1 MPQHL
6 TRSRRKPRRPAV
18 NHVAIDLGGRESQ
31 ICVRGP
37 DGLILDEKKYPTRK
51 LTELVAA
58 WQPSRVV
65 METSAEAFRIADAAK
80 AAGHEVRIVPATL
93 VRMLGVGLRGVKN
106 DQRDAQQLS
115 KASWQTD
122 LPSVHIPSPLSREL
136 KSMLGA
142 RDVLVAT
149 QRNLSNNVRGWIRT
163 QLWRI
168 RGCKSKTLPERLRAH
183 AVSLERTLPEHVERQ
198 LQTLALVT
206 EQLEAANKQV
216 RRLALADAVCQRL
229 MKVPGVGPVTALRFK
244 AAIDDPTRFPSAH
257 RVQSYVGLTPGERS
271 SGETTRKTGITKA
284 GPAELRRCLVQAA
297 WSALMVKSSHPMLS
311 WAHQIADRRG
321 RPIAAVALA
330 RKLVGILFAIW
341 RDGTTYE
348 PKRAARE
355 VLPV

>member
-1 MPQHL
+1 
-6 TRSRRKPRRPAV
+6 V
-18 NHVAIDLGGRESQ
+18 NHVAIDLGSRESQ

-37 DGLILDEKKYPTRK
+37 DGTILDERKYPTRK
-51 LTELVAA
+51 LTELVTT
-58 WQPSRVV
+58 WPSSRVV
-65 METSAEAFRIADAAK
+65 METSAEAFQIVDAAR
-80 AAGHEVRIVPATL
+80 AAGHEVRVVPATL

-122 LPSVHIPSPLSREL
+122 LPSVHIPSPAAREL
-136 KSMLGA
+136 KSMQGA

-168 RGCKSKTLPERLRAH
+168 RGCTPTTLPDRLRAH
-183 AVSLERTLPEHVERQ
+183 AASLGKELPEHVERQ
-198 LQTLALVT
+198 LQMLALVT
-206 EQLEAANKQV
+206 EQVGAANKQV
-216 RRLALADAVCQRL
+216 RRLALAHPVCQRL
-229 MKVPGVGPVTALRFK
+229 MTVPGVGPVTALRFV
-244 AAIDDPTRFPSAH
+244 AAIDDPSRFPSAH

-271 SGETTRKTGITKA
+271 SGAITRKTGITKA

-297 WSALMVKSSHPMLS
+297 WSAMLVKSSHPMLA
-311 WAHQIADRRG
+311 WAQQIADRRG

-341 RDGTTYE
+341 RDGTTYQLT
-348 PKRAARE
+348 RAARE
-355 VLPV
+355 APAA